1 MFTIKRDEM
10 KVVMERTFDVP
21 REAVFQAFVDSRA
34 IPKWWGPRRHT
45 TTVDK
50 NDVRV
55 GGVWRFVCRD
65 AAGKVYAFHGVY
77 KSIDPPTLVS
87 STLVFE
93 GIPGDH
99 EVLSGAQRQDTAR
112 RSGVCETTL
121 ALHLSV
127 WGQSLFGRLRVP
139 GTFLGTLFVG
149 QVPAGGEV
157 CVS

>member
-1 MFTIKRDEM
+1 MFTIKRDEL
-10 KVVMERTFDVP
+10 KVVMERIFDVP

-34 IPKWWGPRRHT
+34 IPKWWGLRRHT

-65 AAGKVYAFHGVY
+65 AGGKVYAFHGVY

-99 EVLSGAQRQDTAR
+99 ELTQTATFERVGGKTKVTSIAAYATVEDLDNMVASGME
-112 RSGVCETTL
+112 SGVTESWDRL
-121 ALHLSV
+121 AEL
-127 WGQSLFGRLRVP
+127 LRKTDVR
-139 GTFLGTLFVG
+139 
-149 QVPAGGEV
+149 AG
-157 CVS
+157 